1 MAMAQGLSIMSM
13 DLTVMRPALRVQ
25 AIEPHSVSCLQEGW
39 LSSSGSLQAK
49 DAGTVEVAFNKFW
62 VDFGSSKLRATLS
75 EGEAL

>member
-1 MAMAQGLSIMSM
+1 MW
-13 DLTVMRPALRVQ
+13 PALRVQ
-25 AIEPHSVSCLQEGW
+25 AAKLCSVLCAQEGW

-62 VDFGSSKLRATLS
+62 VDFGSSKLRAKVS